1 MFRLFIIIAILNI
14 TMVGLGQT
22 STRELKFRAQQ
33 NLEQEDY
40 AEASKYFDS
49 IIQRDSSEYKI
60 LLNYTDLLI
69 KNKDFIK
76 AEILLKKLNNINNK
90 KISKE
95 NIYLQL
101 GLVKKQLGDLQGSL
115 NYFNECLTKIKEN
128 ANKQLFDKITR
139 EIESCEWAILNY
151 KDSADYTIHKIHG
164 LANEDSE
171 FGHAVIGPL
180 LIISSLKCEK
190 CIDSIGF
197 SNDGYTNKLYSMS
210 KENGSQLKEIKP
222 INSSINNTSNGT
234 FSSDKKKFYFSS
246 CNIQPQNKKCKI
258 LVSNY
263 KNGIWSSPDTLK
275 GEINTNEYSY
285 TMPAFAKIQGKDYL
299 FFCSD
304 AQKSIGGLDI
314 FYGLLNQNTV
324 KDVKTI
330 EYINSVE
337 EDIAPF
343 YDNNSQTLYFS
354 SSWHNGYGGYDLFKT
369 NFTPNK
375 ISKIENL
382 GLPFNSCNND
392 TYLVK
397 DSLNYFITSNRNHAS
412 KNKTCCTDIYQL
424 SPINS
429 KIDSLSYK
437 SNIDSTI
444 NLIIAEKTNRTK
456 NNIDKLEQLI
466 PISLYFHNDIPNPKS
481 NDTTTYLN
489 YLETYENYNLL
500 NGTYTIKY
508 TEGLIGDNKINAQK
522 EINDFFALNLQKG
535 KKDLDDFLDIML
547 EELRKG
553 GKFEL
558 IFKGYASPLAKNNYN
573 KFLSKRRIN
582 SVKNYIGIYKNGILL
597 NYLIS
602 ETENRTPAI
611 TFKEESYG
619 EYLSNKLVSDNP
631 NDIKNSIY
639 SVKAAL
645 ERKVEII
652 GFRIR

>member
-1 MFRLFIIIAILNI
+1 
-14 TMVGLGQT
+14 
-22 STRELKFRAQQ
+22 
-33 NLEQEDY
+33 
-40 AEASKYFDS
+40 
-49 IIQRDSSEYKI
+49 
-60 LLNYTDLLI
+60 
-69 KNKDFIK
+69 
-76 AEILLKKLNNINNK
+76 
-90 KISKE
+90 
-95 NIYLQL
+95 
-101 GLVKKQLGDLQGSL
+101 
-115 NYFNECLTKIKEN
+115 
-128 ANKQLFDKITR
+128 
-139 EIESCEWAILNY
+139 
-151 KDSADYTIHKIHG
+151 
-164 LANEDSE
+164 
-171 FGHAVIGPL
+171 
-180 LIISSLKCEK
+180 
-190 CIDSIGF
+190 
-197 SNDGYTNKLYSMS
+197 
-210 KENGSQLKEIKP
+210 
-222 INSSINNTSNGT
+222 
-234 FSSDKKKFYFSS
+234 
-246 CNIQPQNKKCKI
+246 
-258 LVSNY
+258 
-263 KNGIWSSPDTLK
+263 
-275 GEINTNEYSY
+275 
-285 TMPAFAKIQGKDYL
+285 
-299 FFCSD
+299 
-304 AQKSIGGLDI
+304 
-314 FYGLLNQNTV
+314 
-324 KDVKTI
+324 
-330 EYINSVE
+330 
-337 EDIAPF
+337 
-343 YDNNSQTLYFS
+343 
-354 SSWHNGYGGYDLFKT
+354 
-369 NFTPNK
+369 
-375 ISKIENL
+375 
-382 GLPFNSCNND
+382 
-392 TYLVK
+392 VK

>member
-1 MFRLFIIIAILNI
+1 MFRLFIIIAFLNI
-14 TMVGLGQT
+14 TMVGLVQT
-22 STRELKFRAQQ
+22 TTRELKFRAQQ

-60 LLNYTDLLI
+60 LLTYTDLLI

-76 AEILLKKLNNINNK
+76 AEILLKKLNTINNK

-95 NIYLQL
+95 NIFLQL
-101 GLVKKQLGDLQGSL
+101 GLVKKQLGDFPGSL
-115 NYFNECLTKIKEN
+115 NYFNECLTKINEN

-139 EIESCEWAILNY
+139 EIESCEWALMHNI
-151 KDSADYTIHKIHG
+151 DSGNYTIDKIHG
-164 LANEDSE
+164 LTNEESE

-180 LIISSLKCEK
+180 LIISSLKCEG

-210 KENGSQLKEIKP
+210 KENGSQLKEINP

-234 FSSDKKKFYFSS
+234 FSSDKKKFYYSS
-246 CNIQPQNKKCKI
+246 CNIQQQNKKCKI
-258 LVSNY
+258 LLSNY

-275 GEINTNEYSY
+275 GEINMNDYTY

-304 AQKSIGGLDI
+304 SKNSIGGLDI
-314 FYGLLNQNTV
+314 FYGLINQNTV
-324 KDVKTI
+324 NDTKTI
-330 EYINSVE
+330 EYINSIE

-354 SSWHNGYGGYDLFKT
+354 SSWHNGYGGYDVFKT

-392 TYLVK
+392 TYIIK

-424 SPINS
+424 SPISIKN
-429 KIDSLSYK
+429 DSLNFI

-444 NLIIAEKTNRTK
+444 NFLTTKKTNNSK
-456 NNIDKLEQLI
+456 NNIEKLDKLI
-466 PISLYFHNDIPNPKS
+466 PIILYFHNDIPNPKS
-481 NDTTTYLN
+481 NDSTTTLN
-489 YLETYENYNLL
+489 YLETYDNYNQL
-500 NGTYTIKY
+500 NSKY
-508 TEGLIGDNKINAQK
+508 KLKYADGLHGDNKLNAQK
-522 EINDFFALNLQKG
+522 EINDFFVLNLQKG
-535 KKDLDDFLDIML
+535 KKDIDAFLDIMI

-553 GKFEL
+553 EKFEL
-558 IFKGYASPLAKNNYN
+558 IFKGYASPLAKNN
-573 KFLSKRRIN
+573 
-582 SVKNYIGIYKNGILL
+582 
-597 NYLIS
+597 
-602 ETENRTPAI
+602 
-611 TFKEESYG
+611 
-619 EYLSNKLVSDNP
+619 
-631 NDIKNSIY
+631 
-639 SVKAAL
+639 
-645 ERKVEII
+645 
-652 GFRIR
+652 